1 MLAMAFALTATS
13 GFAQDGKLKI
23 KVLPKHAY
31 VFVDG
36 KAIREGSETI
46 PLPAGSHT
54 VLVANYG
61 YKFSSQDVSIT
72 VGKTTPLAVTLD
84 TLGGPV
90 SAPFGQIAFKA
101 GDSHAAVLLDG
112 TTPSYFAGNVGA
124 TNHDWWWHRVLLVP
138 PGSYHVDVTRNGTDA
153 WTGDVAVTANQKTSI
168 DLGKNGAQTS
178 KAKPSLGKLTSLPRY
193 KGGWISDT
201 IAVAG
206 VTGSFSVA
214 PESINCGQSSTLTWQ
229 STEAADITISG
240 IGAVAPSGTQT
251 VTPHATTTYDFNA
264 AGPGGIAK
272 GTGTVNV
279 NTTVTA
285 SLTANPTELHYLKL
299 GDKVVTDDTSMLTWT
314 TSNADSVS
322 IDPIGKVDPNGSQ
335 SIMAMPKKM
344 DMGPVDE
351 TTTYTLSAT
360 NVCGGSATQTA
371 AIHITGSIE
380 PIPVVVLQSIFYPTD
395 YPDKK
400 HPDDGLLKSQQDELA
415 QTAAGFKAYLVYDP
429 SATLAVE
436 AHADPRGS
444 KKFNQDLSQR
454 RVDRIQA
461 YLVAQGISADKIQ
474 TSAVGK
480 DDELN
485 EKAVKEIE
493 STNPNPTAKGHHR
506 SAQVDF
512 LAYNRR
518 ADIVLMP
525 SGQKSTQY
533 YPNSADDAGIL
544 WQVSKP
550 SLKKVEA
557 DQ

>member
-1 MLAMAFALTATS
+1 MAFALTATS

-46 PLPAGSHT
+46 PLGAGAHT

-61 YKFSSQDVSIT
+61 YKFSTQSVNIDA
-72 VGKTTPLAVTLD
+72 GKTTPLAVTLD
-84 TLGGPV
+84 ALGGPV
-90 SAPFGQIAFKA
+90 SAPFGQIAFKG

-112 TTPSYFAGNVGA
+112 MTPSYFAGNVGA

-138 PGSYHVDVTRNGTDA
+138 PGSYHVDVTSNGTDS
-153 WTGDVAVTANQKTSI
+153 WSGDVAVTANQKVSI
-168 DLGKNGAQTS
+168 DLSKNGAQAS
-178 KAKPSLGKLTSLPRY
+178 KAKASLGKLTSLPRY

-201 IAVAG
+201 IAIAG

-229 STEAADITISG
+229 STEAVDTTISG
-240 IGAVAPSGTQT
+240 IGAVAPSGTQS

-264 AGPGGIAK
+264 AGPGGVVK
-272 GTGTVNV
+272 GTGTVTV
-279 NTTVTA
+279 NTAVTA
-285 SLTANPTELHYLKL
+285 SLSANPTELHYLKM
-299 GDKVVTDDTSMLTWT
+299 GDKVITDDTSTLTWT
-314 TSNADSVS
+314 TSNADSVA
-322 IDPIGKVDPNGSQ
+322 IDPLGKVDPSGSQ
-335 SIMAMPKKM
+335 SVTATPKKT
-344 DMGPVDE
+344 DLGPVDE
-351 TTTYTLSAT
+351 STTYTLTAT

-371 AIHITGSIE
+371 AIHISGSIE

-400 HPDDGLLKSQQDELA
+400 HPDDGLLKSQQAELV
-415 QTAAGFKAYLVYDP
+415 QTAAGFKTYLVYDP
-429 SATLAVE
+429 DAKLAVE

-480 DDELN
+480 DDPLN
-485 EKAVKEIE
+485 KSAVKEIE
-493 STNPNPTAKGHHR
+493 STNPNPAAKGHHR
-506 SAQVDF
+506 NAEGDF

-518 ADIVLMP
+518 ADIVLLP

-544 WQVSKP
+544 SQVSKP